1 MTDTENQVPEA
12 DTQPQGASTAD
23 PVEPNSEPSVDDL
36 LNEFNAPEPDPG
48 QTPTPSQTPDISKEK
63 ILELIER
70 DEARTQKE
78 RLESTNKGISS
89 SVSMV
94 KEYLEESG
102 VEATDKVINGLMQA
116 HALEDPRFN
125 QAFMNR
131 DANPQAWGKVLSAFA
146 KDVVAKELGQTID
159 PSVTANKQQLRNA
172 MKGSQSVNPQTPE
185 QEKAAADKKYLDMPS
200 DEFNREYEK
209 ITGLN
214 NF

>member
-48 QTPTPSQTPDISKEK
+48 QTPAEPNEQVSKED
-63 ILELIER
+63 L
-70 DEARTQKE
+70 TQFKQFME
-78 RLESTNKGISS
+78 EQRREKLQENTNKGLSDA
-89 SVSMV
+89 VSRV
-94 KEYLEESG
+94 KQHLDDSG

-146 KDVVAKELGQTID
+146 KDVVAKELGQNID